1 MFVSPESSPGR
12 NFYPRPPRGGRRIAM
27 SDLNL
32 RIAISIHAL
41 REEGDP
47 LPCCRGFM
55 LPDFY
60 PRPPRGGRRARW
72 NPLVLIP
79 VFLSTP
85 SARRATAIDVS
96 GQIGRQISIHALREE
111 GDLSASYYYTFSKI
125 SIHALREEGD
135 QEQLLAEI
143 NRRRFLSTPSARR
156 ATCSPLC
163 RLCTPRHFYPRPPRG
178 GRRVPRTRR
187 PQPVHFYPRP
197 PRGGRRVFLDEDQS
211 DILISIHALREEG
224 DRVRFLRSSQRHNFY
239 PRPPRGG
246 RPSGGFAMGYVTKFL
261 STPSARR
268 ATQSGKTCTCVPS
281 NFYPR
286 PPRGGRHAHISIPAP
301 FAQFLSTPSARRAT
315 YKRTELE
322 PSMDISIHALR
333 EEGDSRRKRSKSNLK
348 YFYPRPPRGGRRWMA
363 VWLQSG

>member
-1 MFVSPESSPGR
+1 MLISTCALREEGDAKTTAGHGRRHKFLSTPSARRATARLWLMQPSWTNFYPRPPRGGRRGSAGDHHPLR

-111 GDLSASYYYTFSKI
+111 GDSGCRFCSCRTF
-125 SIHALREEGD
+125 
-135 QEQLLAEI
+135 
-143 NRRRFLSTPSARR
+143 
-156 ATCSPLC
+156 
-163 RLCTPRHFYPRPPRG
+163 
-178 GRRVPRTRR
+178 
-187 PQPVHFYPRP
+187 
-197 PRGGRRVFLDEDQS
+197 
-211 DILISIHALREEG
+211 
-224 DRVRFLRSSQRHNFY
+224 
-239 PRPPRGG
+239 
-246 RPSGGFAMGYVTKFL
+246 
-261 STPSARR
+261 
-268 ATQSGKTCTCVPS
+268 
-281 NFYPR
+281 
-286 PPRGGRHAHISIPAP
+286 
-301 FAQFLSTPSARRAT
+301 
-315 YKRTELE
+315 
-322 PSMDISIHALR
+322 
-333 EEGDSRRKRSKSNLK
+333 
-348 YFYPRPPRGGRRWMA
+348 YFYPRPPRGGRRPCGQCVVIVGVISIHA
-363 VWLQSG
+363 LREEGDGDES

>member
-239 PRPPRGG
+239 PRPLRGG
-246 RPSGGFAMGYVTKFL
+246 RPNVVAYALEQVE
-261 STPSARR
+261 
-268 ATQSGKTCTCVPS
+268 
-281 NFYPR
+281 
-286 PPRGGRHAHISIPAP
+286 
-301 FAQFLSTPSARRAT
+301 FLSTPSARRAT
-315 YKRTELE
+315 Y
-322 PSMDISIHALR
+322 SMDKNKMSMMISIHALC
-333 EEGDSRRKRSKSNLK
+333 EEGDARAASIAVRASGFLSTPSARRATPPWCVPCSQRCISIHALCEEGDGKTERQQLCRR
-348 YFYPRPPRGGRRWMA
+348 YFYPRPLRGGRQNKQER
-363 VWLQSG
+363 

>member
-47 LPCCRGFM
+47 LPCCREFM

-197 PRGGRRVFLDEDQS
+197 PRGGRPSCLPGS
-211 DILISIHALREEG
+211 DPAKRISIHALREEG
-224 DRVRFLRSSQRHNFY
+224 DCSGSCSGICKSDFY

-246 RPSGGFAMGYVTKFL
+246 RPVEAL
-261 STPSARR
+261 L
-268 ATQSGKTCTCVPS
+268 
-281 NFYPR
+281 
-286 PPRGGRHAHISIPAP
+286 HIVRQ
-301 FAQFLSTPSARRAT
+301 QFLSTPSARRAT
-315 YKRTELE
+315 LSPFAAPEIIRQFLSTPSARRATGVGKRHVGRIN
-322 PSMDISIHALR
+322 ISIHALR
-333 EEGDSRRKRSKSNLK
+333 EEGDATFPRST
-348 YFYPRPPRGGRRWMA
+348 
-363 VWLQSG
+363 

>member
-135 QEQLLAEI
+135 MA
-143 NRRRFLSTPSARR
+143 
-156 ATCSPLC
+156 PL
-163 RLCTPRHFYPRPPRG
+163 RG
-178 GRRVPRTRR
+178 LGAS
-187 PQPVHFYPRP
+187 
-197 PRGGRRVFLDEDQS
+197 L
-211 DILISIHALREEG
+211 
-224 DRVRFLRSSQRHNFY
+224 
-239 PRPPRGG
+239 
-246 RPSGGFAMGYVTKFL
+246 
-261 STPSARR
+261 
-268 ATQSGKTCTCVPS
+268 
-281 NFYPR
+281 
-286 PPRGGRHAHISIPAP
+286 
-301 FAQFLSTPSARRAT
+301 
-315 YKRTELE
+315 
-322 PSMDISIHALR
+322 
-333 EEGDSRRKRSKSNLK
+333 
-348 YFYPRPPRGGRRWMA
+348 YFYPRPPRGGRRGGSSR
-363 VWLQSG
+363 LGRGRDFYPRPPRGGRQ

>member
-1 MFVSPESSPGR
+1 MRTAVKFLSTPSARRATPDSAGDHPDQR
-12 NFYPRPPRGGRRIAM
+12 FLSTPSARRATRSRGSLQRFRIFLSTPSARRATSQAYFSFRRCIISIHALREEGDVT
-27 SDLNL
+27 DLGQIKL
-32 RIAISIHAL
+32 PYRISIHAL

-156 ATCSPLC
+156 ATSAAN
-163 RLCTPRHFYPRPPRG
+163 TPAA
-178 GRRVPRTRR
+178 T
-187 PQPVHFYPRP
+187 
-197 PRGGRRVFLDEDQS
+197 S
-211 DILISIHALREEG
+211 A
-224 DRVRFLRSSQRHNFY
+224 
-239 PRPPRGG
+239 
-246 RPSGGFAMGYVTKFL
+246 FL

-268 ATQSGKTCTCVPS
+268 ATCFS
-281 NFYPR
+281 
-286 PPRGGRHAHISIPAP
+286 
-301 FAQFLSTPSARRAT
+301 
-315 YKRTELE
+315 
-322 PSMDISIHALR
+322 
-333 EEGDSRRKRSKSNLK
+333 
-348 YFYPRPPRGGRRWMA
+348 
-363 VWLQSG
+363 

>member
-1 MFVSPESSPGR
+1 MFRLFRFLSTPSARRATNQSTTALTPLVFLSTPSARRATSVLWAMTNWHR
-12 NFYPRPPRGGRRIAM
+12 YFYPRPPRGGRR
-27 SDLNL
+27 
-32 RIAISIHAL
+32 
-41 REEGDP
+41 
-47 LPCCRGFM
+47 RGNGGTACGSKN
-55 LPDFY
+55 FY

-197 PRGGRRVFLDEDQS
+197 PRGGRLLVRVKVAGVL
-211 DILISIHALREEG
+211 
-224 DRVRFLRSSQRHNFY
+224 
-239 PRPPRGG
+239 
-246 RPSGGFAMGYVTKFL
+246 KFL

-268 ATQSGKTCTCVPS
+268 ATSYLPGTV
-281 NFYPR
+281 
-286 PPRGGRHAHISIPAP
+286 IVDL
-301 FAQFLSTPSARRAT
+301 FLSTPSARRAT
-315 YKRTELE
+315 PARARLQL
-322 PSMDISIHALR
+322 PAQISIHALR
-333 EEGDSRRKRSKSNLK
+333 EEGDVGHGIVVHRSGISIHALREEGDAGAGKC
-348 YFYPRPPRGGRRWMA
+348 
-363 VWLQSG
+363 